1 MQRKIIIV
9 FFTAMF
15 FVCFAPKAFSQEII
29 QTPLD
34 TLTSAVY
41 KLQTETEL
49 QKRFKITGYVQA
61 QYQSIDSVGAASF
74 AGGNFPANTDNRFV
88 LRRGRIKAAYDNG
101 IAQGVIQF
109 DATEK
114 GLALKDA
121 YVKITEPWL
130 NAVSLTSG
138 VFDRAFGFEIS
149 YSSSMRES
157 PERSRLFQTIF
168 PGERDLGAKV
178 GFQMPKTSN
187 WNFLKIEG
195 GFYNGTG
202 GTASDFDS
210 KKDFI
215 GNIGINKTTKNE
227 KINYALRTSYYNGGY
242 RQPTKFIY
250 NNASGIG
257 FAVDST
263 TENKGKIARREYV
276 GVDFQVNS
284 VFPFGMTTLR
294 GEYIQGTQP
303 GTAATTSSP
312 AADPAADTYLRN
324 FNGAYVYLL
333 QNIGQSKHQLVLK
346 YDWYDPNTKA
356 AGNDIGKAGSKLTK
370 SDLKY
375 TTLGIGWVFRV
386 DANVKFTAYY
396 DMVTSET
403 SSNVVGFTKDLKDN
417 ALTLR
422 VQYKF

>member
-1 MQRKIIIV
+1 MQRKNTFALITGILFIC
-9 FFTAMF
+9 FSKMATA
-15 FVCFAPKAFSQEII
+15 QEIE

-34 TLTSAVY
+34 TLTTTVS
-41 KLQTETEL
+41 KLQTELDL
-49 QKRFKITGYVQA
+49 QKKFKISGYVQA
-61 QYQSIDSVGAASF
+61 QFQSIDSAGASSF
-74 AGGNFPANTDNRFV
+74 AGGNFPAYTNNRFV

-121 YVKITEPWL
+121 YIKITEPWL

-168 PGERDLGAKV
+168 PGERDLGTKIS
-178 GFQMPKTSN
+178 FQMPKTSN

-195 GFYNGTG
+195 GLYNGTG

-227 KINYALRTSYYNGGY
+227 KVNYAFRTSYYNGGY
-242 RQPTKFIY
+242 RQPNKFIY
-250 NNASGIG
+250 NNAAGIG

-263 TENKGKIARREYV
+263 AENKGKVARRQYV

-284 VFPFGMTTLR
+284 AFPFGMTSLR
-294 GEYIQGTQP
+294 GEYIQGIQP
-303 GTAATTSSP
+303 GTAATSSSP
-312 AADPAADTYLRN
+312 SADPAADTYLRN

-333 QNIGQSKHQLVLK
+333 QNIGQTKHQLVVK

-356 AGNDIGKAGSKLTK
+356 AGNDIGKASSKLTK
-370 SDLKY
+370 TDLKY
-375 TTLGIGWVFRV
+375 TTLGIGWVFRM

-396 DMVTSET
+396 DLVTNET
-403 SSNVVGFTKDLKDN
+403 TNNVVGYSKDLKDN
-417 ALTLR
+417 AFTLR